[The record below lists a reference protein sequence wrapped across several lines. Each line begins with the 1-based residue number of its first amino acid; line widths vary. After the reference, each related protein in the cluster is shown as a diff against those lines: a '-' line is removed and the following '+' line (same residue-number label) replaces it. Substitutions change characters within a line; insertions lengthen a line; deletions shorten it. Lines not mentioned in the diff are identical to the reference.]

1 MTEVIDIKPKF
12 DINPQ
17 IPSKADLAYVNSV
30 KYKMKKAKVFYV
42 FAFLFVSVG
51 NGQAQ
56 QTNYEWKQAS
66 EGGYAYKYVSNDPT
80 HSRFYKLQN
89 GLTVILSPSKKQ
101 PRIQTYIAT
110 KAGSKTDP
118 KDHTGLAHYLEHLL
132 FKGTEQYGSLDWAKE
147 KPLLDKIDGLY
158 ESYNSTKDEVK
169 RKAIYKEI
177 DAVSGEA
184 AKYAIANEYDKLMS
198 NMGAEGTN
206 AFTSF
211 EQTVYIEDIPN
222 NVVDKF
228 LAVQA
233 ERFKRP
239 VFRLFHTELEA
250 VYEEKNIGLD
260 TDNRK
265 AIEAMFEG
273 LFPTNNYGQ
282 QTVIGT
288 VEHLKNPSLKAI
300 RSYFETYYVPN
311 NMGVIM
317 SGDFDPNVMIKKVD
331 AAFSYMKAKEVPPYT
346 FEPEKPISSPILKEV
361 KGPNS
366 EFLFLG
372 FRFPGA
378 ASKDAQM
385 LNLLGSILTN
395 GSAGLIDLDLVKSQK
410 LLGAGAFPYILK
422 DYSMLILQGNPSQGQ
437 SLDQVKELLLA
448 ELAKL
453 RKGEFSEDLITSIV
467 NNERKAQIARNE
479 SYQDRAEELMG
490 SFTSELDW
498 ANELRNTDWLATV
511 TKKDIVDFANKYL
524 NDQNYVAIYKRQ
536 GVDENVVKVIKPEI
550 TPVTVNREAQSAF
563 LTKVNAMPEEEIK
576 PVWLDYNKDIQKSSS
591 NGVEVLAVANNDNE
605 LFSLVYRFPLG
616 KWNNRLLGLAAG
628 YLEFLGT
635 KEKSSE
641 QFSKDFYKLAT
652 DFSVSAGNEETT
664 VSIAGLDRNFGPSV
678 QLIQDLLK
686 NCVAD
691 QAAFDAYIARL
702 KKSRINAKENKG
714 AIMDGLKAYAKYGS
728 KNPFNYTFTD
738 TELDQLKAADL
749 VQVLHDL
756 AKTKHTVL
764 YFGPKKIAQMTA
776 ALPALKGDAG
786 TFLAIP
792 TGTSFKELP
801 TTENQVLVSNYKMKQ
816 AEIFWFRNS
825 DSYNVALTP
834 TVSLF
839 NAYFG
844 GGMGSIV
851 FQTIRESK
859 ALAYSTYA
867 FYAPPY
873 KKENHYTVGAYIG
886 TQSDK
891 FMDAISGMNELID
904 VLPESS
910 KSFETAKLSLMK
922 SIASERVTNT
932 GILNS
937 YLAAE
942 RLGNQTD
949 IRKTV
954 YEKIPALTFSDVK
967 AFHAKEFSKKPY
979 IYCIVADESGLKTE
993 DLNGLGKVRKLS
1005 LEEIFG
1011 Y

>member
-1 MTEVIDIKPKF
+1 
-12 DINPQ
+12 
-17 IPSKADLAYVNSV
+17 
-30 KYKMKKAKVFYV
+30 MKKAKVFYV

-51 NGQAQ
+51 SSNAQ
-56 QTNYEWKQAS
+56 QTNYEWKQAT
-66 EGGYAYKYVSNDPT
+66 EGGYSYKYVSNDPT
-80 HSRFYKLQN
+80 HSRFYTLKN
-89 GLTVILSPSKKQ
+89 GLTVVLSPSKKE

-132 FKGTEQYGSLDWAKE
+132 FKGTEQFGSLDWAKE

-158 ESYNSTKDEVK
+158 EDYNSTKDEAK

-222 NVVDKF
+222 NVVDKY

-233 ERFKRP
+233 ERFKSP

-282 QTVIGT
+282 QTVLGT

-300 RSYFETYYVPN
+300 RAYFETYYVPN

-317 SGDFDPNVMIKKVD
+317 SGDFDPNTMIKKVD
-331 AAFSYMKAKEVPPYT
+331 AAFAYMQTKTVPAYT
-346 FEPEKPISSPILKEV
+346 FAPEKPITKPIIREV
-361 KGPNS
+361 KGPNA

-378 ASKDAQM
+378 ATKDAQM

-437 SLDQVKELLLA
+437 SLDQVRELLLA
-448 ELAKL
+448 ELDKL
-453 RKGEFSEDLITSIV
+453 RKGDFSEDLITSIV
-467 NNERKAQIARNE
+467 NNERKAQIARND
-479 SYQDRAEELMG
+479 SYQSRAEELM
-490 SFTSELDW
+490 SAFTSELDW

-524 NDQNYVAIYKRQ
+524 NDQNYVAIYKKQ
-536 GVDENVVKVIKPEI
+536 GVDENVVKVVKPEI

-576 PVWLDYNKDIQKSSS
+576 PVWLDYSKDIQKSTSH
-591 NGVEVLAVANNDNE
+591 GVEVLAVENKDNE

-616 KWNNRLLGLAAG
+616 GWNNRLLGLAAG

-664 VSIAGLDRNFGPSV
+664 VSIAGLNRNFGASV
-678 QLIQDLLK
+678 ALIQDLLR
-686 NCVAD
+686 NCVVD
-691 QAAFDAYIARL
+691 QSAFEAYIGRI
-702 KKSRINAKENKG
+702 KKSRVNSKENKE
-714 AIMDGLKAYAKYGS
+714 AIMNGLKAYAKYGA

-738 TELDQLKAADL
+738 AELDQLKADDL
-749 VQVLHDL
+749 VKALHDL
-756 AKTKHTVL
+756 SKTKHTVL
-764 YFGPKKIAQMTA
+764 YFGPQKVAQLA
-776 ALPALKGDAG
+776 ASLPALKLG
-786 TFLAIP
+786 TGAFVAIP
-792 TGTSFKELP
+792 QGTSFKELP
-801 TTENQVLVSNYKMKQ
+801 TTENQVLVSNYNMKQ
-816 AEIFWFRNS
+816 ADIFWFRNS
-825 DSYNVALTP
+825 DAYNAALTP

-839 NAYFG
+839 NSYFG

-867 FYAPPY
+867 FYGTPY
-873 KKENHYTVGAYIG
+873 KKENHYTVGAYVG

-891 FMDAISGMNELID
+891 FMDAITGMNELID

-910 KSFETAKLSLMK
+910 KSFETAKVSLLK

-932 GILNS
+932 AILNS
-937 YLAAE
+937 YMAAE

-949 IRKTV
+949 IRKSV
-954 YEKIPALTFSDVK
+954 YEKIPALTFADVK

-979 IYCIVADESGLKTE
+979 VYCIVADESKLKAD
-993 DLNGLGKVRKLS
+993 DLNGLGKVKKLT

>member
-1 MTEVIDIKPKF
+1 
-12 DINPQ
+12 
-17 IPSKADLAYVNSV
+17 
-30 KYKMKKAKVFYV
+30 MKKAKVFYV

-51 NGQAQ
+51 NGKAQ
-56 QTNYEWKQAS
+56 QNYDWKQSTEA
-66 EGGYAYKYVSNDPT
+66 GYSYKYVSNDPT
-80 HSRFYKLQN
+80 HSRFYTLKN

-118 KDHTGLAHYLEHLL
+118 KEHTGLAHYLEHLL
-132 FKGTEQYGSLDWAKE
+132 FKGTDKFGSLDWAKE
-147 KPLLDKIDGLY
+147 KPFLDKIDGLY
-158 ESYNSTKDEVK
+158 EQYNSTKDESK
-169 RKAIYKEI
+169 RQLIYKEI

-184 AKYAIANEYDKLMS
+184 AKFAIANEYDKLMS

-228 LAVQA
+228 LTVQA
-233 ERFKRP
+233 ERFRNP
-239 VFRLFHTELEA
+239 IFRLFHTELEA

-265 AIEAMFEG
+265 AIEAMFDG
-273 LFPTNNYGQ
+273 MFPTNNYGQ
-282 QTVIGT
+282 QTVLGT

-300 RSYFETYYVPN
+300 REYFNTYYVPN

-317 SGDFDPNVMIKKVD
+317 SGDFDPNVIIKKID
-331 AAFSYMKAKEVPPYT
+331 AAFSYMKSKTVPAYS
-346 FEPEKPISSPILKEV
+346 FDQEKPITSPVVREV
-361 KGPNS
+361 KGPNA

-410 LLGAGAFPYILK
+410 LLGAAAFPYILK

-437 SLDQVKELLLA
+437 SLDQVKDLLLA

-453 RKGEFSEDLITSIV
+453 RRGEFSDDLITSIV
-467 NNERKAQIARNE
+467 NNERKSQIARNDN
-479 SYQDRAEELMG
+479 YQDRAEDLMNA
-490 SFTSELDW
+490 FTSELDW
-498 ANELRNTDWLATV
+498 ANELRTTDWLATV
-511 TKKDIVDFANKYL
+511 TKKDIIEFANKYL
-524 NDQNYVAIYKRQ
+524 NDQNYVVMYKRQ
-536 GVDENVVKVIKPEI
+536 GVDENIVKVVKPQI
-550 TPVTVNREAQSAF
+550 TPVTVNREAQSPF
-563 LTKVNAMPEEEIK
+563 LAKVNAMPEEDIK
-576 PVWLDYNKDIQKSSS
+576 PVWLDYNKDIQKATLK
-591 NGVEVLAVANNDNE
+591 GVQVLAVENKDNE
-605 LFSLVYRFPLG
+605 LFSLSYRFPTG
-616 KWNNRLLGLAAG
+616 KWDNKVLGLAAG

-635 KEKSSE
+635 KAKSSE
-641 QFSKDFYKLAT
+641 QFSKDFYQLAS
-652 DFSVSAGNEETT
+652 DFSISAGNEETT
-664 VSIAGLDRNFGPSV
+664 VSISGLNRNFNATV
-678 QLIQDLLK
+678 KLIQDLLT
-686 NCVAD
+686 NCEAD
-691 QAAFDAYIARL
+691 QSAFEAYISRL
-702 KKSRINAKENKG
+702 KKGRANAKENKSS
-714 AIMDGLKAYAKYGS
+714 IMEGLRAYAKYGAN
-728 KNPFNYTFTD
+728 NPFNYTFTD
-738 TELDQLKAADL
+738 AELDQLTSTDL
-749 VQVLHDL
+749 VKALHDL
-756 AKTKHTVL
+756 AKTNHSIL
-764 YFGPKKIAQMTA
+764 YFGPQKVTQLTSV
-776 ALPALKGDAG
+776 LPALNSSSS
-786 TFLAIP
+786 TFLAIKR
-792 TGTSFKELP
+792 GASFKELP

-825 DSYNVALTP
+825 ELYNASLTP

-839 NAYFG
+839 NSYFG

-867 FYAPPY
+867 FFGQPY
-873 KKENHYTVGAYIG
+873 KKENHYTIGAYVG

-891 FMDAISGMNELID
+891 FMDAINGMNELIA

-910 KSFETAKLSLMK
+910 KSFETAKLSLRK

-942 RLGNQTD
+942 RLGLQTD
-949 IRKTV
+949 IRKSV
-954 YEKIPALTFSDVK
+954 YEKIPALTFTDIK
-967 AFHAKEFSKKPY
+967 NFHNKEFSKQPY
-979 IYCIVADESGLKTE
+979 IYCVVAEESSLNKE
-993 DLNGLGKVRKLS
+993 DLEALGKVKRLS

>member
-1 MTEVIDIKPKF
+1 
-12 DINPQ
+12 
-17 IPSKADLAYVNSV
+17 
-30 KYKMKKAKVFYV
+30 MKKAKFFSV
-42 FAFLFVSVG
+42 FAFLFISVG
-51 NGQAQ
+51 TIDAQ

-66 EGGYAYKYVSNDPT
+66 EGGYSYKYVSNDPT
-80 HSRFYKLQN
+80 HSRFYTLKN
-89 GLTVILSPSKKQ
+89 GLTVILSPSKKE

-132 FKGTEQYGSLDWAKE
+132 FKGTDQYGSLDWAKE

-158 ESYNSTKDEVK
+158 EDYNSTTDEEK

-198 NMGAEGTN
+198 NMGADGTN

-233 ERFKRP
+233 ERFRSP

-300 RSYFETYYVPN
+300 RQYFETYYVPN

-317 SGDFDPNVMIKKVD
+317 SGDFDPNIMIKKVD
-331 AAFSYMKAKEVPPYT
+331 AAFSYMKAKDVPPYT
-346 FEPEKPISSPILKEV
+346 FDPEKPISTPIIKEV

-437 SLDQVKELLLA
+437 SLDQVRDLLLA
-448 ELAKL
+448 ELDKL
-453 RKGEFSEDLITSIV
+453 RKGDFSEDLITSIV
-467 NNERKAQIARNE
+467 NNERKAQIARND
-479 SYQDRAEELMG
+479 SYKDRAEELMG
-490 SFTSELDW
+490 AFTSELDW
-498 ANELRNTDWLATV
+498 ANELSNTDWLATV

-524 NDQNYVAIYKRQ
+524 NSQNYVAVYKRQ
-536 GVDENVVKVIKPEI
+536 GVDENVVKVVKPEI

-576 PVWLDYNKDIQKSSS
+576 PVWLDYAKDVQKTSA
-591 NGVEVLAVANNDNE
+591 NGVEVLAVENKDNE
-605 LFSLVYRFPLG
+605 LFSLVYRFPMG

-664 VSIAGLDRNFGPSV
+664 VSIAGLDRNFDPSV
-678 QLIQDLLK
+678 QLIQDLLR

-691 QAAFDAYIARL
+691 QSAFEAYIARL
-702 KKSRINAKENKG
+702 KKSRTNAKENKG
-714 AIMDGLKAYAKYGS
+714 AIMDGLKAYAKYGA

-738 TELDQLKAADL
+738 AELDQLKADDL
-749 VQVLHDL
+749 VQVLHNL
-756 AKTKHTVL
+756 AKTKHSVL
-764 YFGPKKIAQMTA
+764 YFGPKKVSQLTA
-776 ALPALKGDAG
+776 VPALKAG
-786 TFLAIP
+786 NGPFIDIP

-801 TTENQVLVSNYKMKQ
+801 TVENQVLMSDYKMKQ

-825 DSYNVALTP
+825 GLYNVASTP
-834 TVSLF
+834 TVALF
-839 NAYFG
+839 NSYFG

-867 FYAPPY
+867 FYGSPY
-873 KKENHYTVGAYIG
+873 KKENHYTVGAYVG

-891 FMDAISGMNELID
+891 FMDAITGMNELID
-904 VLPESS
+904 VLPQSS
-910 KSFETAKLSLMK
+910 KSFETAKVSLMK

-937 YLAAE
+937 YLAAK
-942 RLGNQTD
+942 RLGNDKD
-949 IRKTV
+949 IRKAV
-954 YEKIPALTFSDVK
+954 YEKIPTLTFADVND
-967 AFHAKEFSKKPY
+967 FHKKEFSKKPY
-979 IYCIVADESGLKTE
+979 IYCIVADESSLKEE
-993 DLNGLGKVRKLS
+993 DLNGLGKVKKLT

>member
-1 MTEVIDIKPKF
+1 MIEVIDIKPKF

-17 IPSKADLAYVNSV
+17 IPSKVDLAYVNSA

-42 FAFLFVSVG
+42 IAFLFVSVG

-66 EGGYAYKYVSNDPT
+66 EGGYSYKYVSNDPT
-80 HSRFYKLQN
+80 HARFYTLKN
-89 GLTVILSPSKKQ
+89 GLTVILSPSQKE

-118 KDHTGLAHYLEHLL
+118 KNHTGLAHYLEHLL
-132 FKGTEQYGSLDWAKE
+132 FKGTDQYGSLDWVKE
-147 KPLLDKIDGLY
+147 KPLLDKIDALY
-158 ESYNSTKDEVK
+158 ETYNSTEDESK
-169 RKAIYKEI
+169 RKAIYKQI

-233 ERFKRP
+233 ERFRSP

-265 AIEAMFEG
+265 AIEAMFDG

-300 RSYFETYYVPN
+300 RQYFETYYVPN

-331 AAFSYMKAKEVPPYT
+331 AAFSYMKAKDVPPYT
-346 FEPEKPISSPILKEV
+346 FDPEKSITSPIIKEV

-366 EFLFLG
+366 AFLFLG

-378 ASKDAQM
+378 ATKDAQM
-385 LNLLGSILTN
+385 LNLLGRILTN
-395 GSAGLIDLDLVKSQK
+395 GSAGLIDLNLVKSQK

-437 SLDQVKELLLA
+437 SLDQVRELLLG
-448 ELAKL
+448 ELDKL

-467 NNERKAQIARNE
+467 NNERKAQIAKNDN
-479 SYQDRAEELMG
+479 YQERAEELMG
-490 SFTSELDW
+490 AFTSELDW

-524 NDQNYVAIYKRQ
+524 NDQNYVAVYKRQ
-536 GVDENVVKVIKPEI
+536 GVDENVVKVVKPEI

-576 PVWLDYNKDIQKSSS
+576 PVWLDYGKDIQKASAK
-591 NGVEVLAVANNDNE
+591 GIEILAVENKDNE

-616 KWNNRLLGLAAG
+616 RWNNRLLELAAG

-641 QFSKDFYKLAT
+641 QFSKDFYKVAT

-664 VSIAGLDRNFGPSV
+664 VSIAGLDRNFDFSV
-678 QLIQDLLK
+678 QLIQDLLR

-691 QAAFDAYIARL
+691 QSAFDAYIARL
-702 KKSRINAKENKG
+702 KKSRINAKENKS
-714 AIMDGLKAYAKYGS
+714 AIMDGLKAYAKYGA

-738 TELDQLKAADL
+738 EELDRLKAEEL
-749 VQVLHDL
+749 IQVLHDL
-756 AKTKHTVL
+756 ANTKHSIL
-764 YFGPKKIAQMTA
+764 YFGPKKLNQLTS
-776 ALPALKGDAG
+776 LPALKIGNGAFVDIPAG
-786 TFLAIP
+786 A
-792 TGTSFKELP
+792 SFKELP
-801 TTENQVLVSNYKMKQ
+801 TTENQVLISDYKMKQ

-825 DSYNVALTP
+825 GLYNPTLTP

-839 NAYFG
+839 NSYFG

-867 FYAPPY
+867 FYGQPY
-873 KKENHYTVGAYIG
+873 KKENHYSIGAYVG

-891 FMDAISGMNELID
+891 FMDAINGMNELINI
-904 VLPESS
+904 LPESS
-910 KSFETAKLSLMK
+910 KSFETAKISLMK
-922 SIASERVTNT
+922 SIASERITNT

-942 RLGNQTD
+942 RLGNTMD

-954 YEKIPALTFSDVK
+954 YEKIPALTFADIRD
-967 AFHAKEFSKKPY
+967 FHQKEFSKKPY
-979 IYCIVADESGLKTE
+979 TYCVVADEASLKTE
-993 DLNGLGKVRKLS
+993 DLNGLGKVRKLT

>member
-1 MTEVIDIKPKF
+1 
-12 DINPQ
+12 
-17 IPSKADLAYVNSV
+17 
-30 KYKMKKAKVFYV
+30 MKKAKVFSM
-42 FAFLFVSVG
+42 FAFLFISVG
-51 NGQAQ
+51 TSQAQ
-56 QTNYEWKQAS
+56 KVNYEWKQGE
-66 EGGYAYKYVSNDPT
+66 EGGYSYKYVSNDPT
-80 HSRFYKLQN
+80 HSRFYTLKN
-89 GLTVILSPSKKQ
+89 GLTVILSPSKKE

-132 FKGTEQYGSLDWAKE
+132 FKGTDRFGSLDWAKE

-158 ESYNSTKDEVK
+158 EDYNSTKDEAK

-177 DAVSGEA
+177 DEVSGEA

-222 NVVDKF
+222 NVVDKY

-233 ERFKRP
+233 ERFRSP

-282 QTVIGT
+282 QTVLGT

-300 RSYFETYYVPN
+300 RAYFDAYYVPN

-317 SGDFDPNVMIKKVD
+317 SGDFDPTAMIKKVD
-331 AAFSYMKAKEVPPYT
+331 AAFAYMQRKDVPPYN
-346 FEPEKPISSPILKEV
+346 FAPEKPITSPIIKEV

-378 ASKDAQM
+378 ATKDAQM

-453 RKGEFSEDLITSIV
+453 RKGDFSEGLITSIV
-467 NNERKAQIARNE
+467 NNERKSQIARND
-479 SYQDRAEELMG
+479 SYQSRAEELMG
-490 SFTSELDW
+490 AFTSELDW

-536 GVDENVVKVIKPEI
+536 GVDENVVKVVKPEI
-550 TPVTVNREAQSAF
+550 TPVTVNREAQSEF

-576 PVWLDYNKDIQKSSS
+576 PVWLDYSKDIQKSSS
-591 NGVEVLAVANNDNE
+591 HGVDVLAVENKDNE

-616 KWNNRLLGLAAG
+616 SWNNRLLGLAAG

-641 QFSKDFYKLAT
+641 QFSKDFYKLAS

-664 VSIAGLDRNFGPSV
+664 VSIAGLNRNFEASV
-678 QLIQDLLK
+678 ALIQDLLR
-686 NCVAD
+686 NCVVD
-691 QAAFDAYIARL
+691 QSAFDAYIGRL
-702 KKSRINAKENKG
+702 KKSRVNAKENKD
-714 AIMDGLKAYAKYGS
+714 AIMNGLKAYAKYGA

-738 TELDQLKAADL
+738 AELDQLKAGDL
-749 VQVLHDL
+749 VQALHDL
-756 AKTKHTVL
+756 SKTKHTVL
-764 YFGPKKIAQMTA
+764 YFGPKKVAQLTA
-776 ALPALKGDAG
+776 SLPALKVGAG
-786 TFLAIP
+786 AFVTIP
-792 TGTSFKELP
+792 QGTSFKELA
-801 TTENQVLVSNYKMKQ
+801 TTENQVLFSNYNMKQ
-816 AEIFWFRNS
+816 ADIFWFRNS
-825 DSYNVALTP
+825 DTYNAALTP

-839 NAYFG
+839 NSYFG

-867 FYAPPY
+867 FYGAPY
-873 KKENHYTVGAYIG
+873 KKENHYTVGAYVG

-891 FMDAISGMNELID
+891 FMDAIKGMNELID

-910 KSFETAKLSLMK
+910 KSFETAKISLMK
-922 SIASERVTNT
+922 SIASERITNT
-932 GILNS
+932 AILNS

-949 IRKTV
+949 IRKSV
-954 YEKIPALTFSDVK
+954 YEKIPALTFADVN
-967 AFHAKEFSKKPY
+967 AFHKKEFSKKPY
-979 IYCIVADESGLKTE
+979 IYCIVADESGLKAD
-993 DLNGLGKVRKLS
+993 DLKSLGQFKKLT
-1005 LEEIFG
+1005 LAEIFG

>member
-1 MTEVIDIKPKF
+1 
-12 DINPQ
+12 
-17 IPSKADLAYVNSV
+17 
-30 KYKMKKAKVFYV
+30 MKKAKVFYV

-51 NGQAQ
+51 SSNAQ
-56 QTNYEWKQAS
+56 QTNYEWKQAT
-66 EGGYAYKYVSNDPT
+66 EGGYSYKYVSNDPT
-80 HSRFYKLQN
+80 HSRFYTLQN
-89 GLTVILSPSKKQ
+89 GLTVVLSPSKKE

-132 FKGTEQYGSLDWAKE
+132 FKGTEQFGSLDWAKE

-158 ESYNSTKDEVK
+158 EDYNSTKDEAK

-222 NVVDKF
+222 NVVDKY

-233 ERFKRP
+233 ERFKSP

-282 QTVIGT
+282 QTVLGT

-300 RSYFETYYVPN
+300 RAYFETYYVPN

-317 SGDFDPNVMIKKVD
+317 SGDFDPSVMIKKVD
-331 AAFSYMKAKEVPPYT
+331 AAFSYMKTKTVPAYT
-346 FEPEKPISSPILKEV
+346 FTPEKPITKPVITEV
-361 KGPNS
+361 KGPNA

-378 ASKDAQM
+378 ATKDAQM

-437 SLDQVKELLLA
+437 SLDQVRELLLA
-448 ELAKL
+448 ELDKL
-453 RKGEFSEDLITSIV
+453 RKGDFSEDLITSIV
-467 NNERKAQIARNE
+467 NNERKAQIARND
-479 SYQDRAEELMG
+479 SYQSRAEELM
-490 SFTSELDW
+490 SAFTSELDW

-524 NDQNYVAIYKRQ
+524 NNQNYVAIYKRQ
-536 GVDENVVKVIKPEI
+536 GVDENVVKVVKPEI
-550 TPVTVNREAQSAF
+550 TPVTVNREAQSDF

-576 PVWLDYNKDIQKSSS
+576 PVWLDYSKDIQKSTSH
-591 NGVEVLAVANNDNE
+591 GVEVLAVENKDNE

-616 KWNNRLLGLAAG
+616 GWNNRLLGLAAG

-664 VSIAGLDRNFGPSV
+664 VSIAGLNRNFGASV
-678 QLIQDLLK
+678 ELIQDLLR
-686 NCVAD
+686 NCVVD
-691 QAAFDAYIARL
+691 QSAFEAYIGRI
-702 KKSRINAKENKG
+702 KKSRVNSKENKD
-714 AIMDGLKAYAKYGS
+714 AIMNGLKAYAKYGA

-738 TELDQLKAADL
+738 AELDQLKADDL
-749 VQVLHDL
+749 VKALHDL
-756 AKTKHTVL
+756 SKTKHTVL
-764 YFGPKKIAQMTA
+764 YFGPKKVAQLTA
-776 ALPALKGDAG
+776 SLPALKLG
-786 TFLAIP
+786 TGAFVAIP
-792 TGTSFKELP
+792 QGTSFKELP
-801 TTENQVLVSNYKMKQ
+801 TTENQVLVSNYNMKQ
-816 AEIFWFRNS
+816 ADIFWFRNS
-825 DSYNVALTP
+825 EVYNAALTP

-839 NAYFG
+839 NSYFG

-867 FYAPPY
+867 FYGPPY
-873 KKENHYTVGAYIG
+873 KKENHYTVGAYVG

-891 FMDAISGMNELID
+891 FMDAINGMNELID

-910 KSFETAKLSLMK
+910 KSFETAKVSLLK

-932 GILNS
+932 AILNS

-949 IRKTV
+949 IRKSV
-954 YEKIPALTFSDVK
+954 YEKIPALTFADVK
-967 AFHAKEFSKKPY
+967 AFHVKEFSKKPY
-979 IYCIVADESGLKTE
+979 IYCIVADESKLKAD
-993 DLNGLGKVRKLS
+993 DLNGLGKVKKLT

>member
-1 MTEVIDIKPKF
+1 
-12 DINPQ
+12 
-17 IPSKADLAYVNSV
+17 
-30 KYKMKKAKVFYV
+30 MKKAKVFYV

-51 NGQAQ
+51 SSNAQ
-56 QTNYEWKQAS
+56 QTNYEWKRAT
-66 EGGYAYKYVSNDPT
+66 EGGYSYKYVSNDPT
-80 HSRFYKLQN
+80 HSRFYTLQN
-89 GLTVILSPSKKQ
+89 GLTVVLSPSKKE

-132 FKGTEQYGSLDWAKE
+132 FKGTEQFGSLDWAKE

-158 ESYNSTKDEVK
+158 EDYNSTKDEAK

-222 NVVDKF
+222 NVVDKY

-233 ERFKRP
+233 ERFKSP

-282 QTVIGT
+282 QTVLGT

-300 RSYFETYYVPN
+300 RAYFETYYVPN

-317 SGDFDPNVMIKKVD
+317 SGDFDPSVMIKKVD
-331 AAFSYMKAKEVPPYT
+331 AAFSYMKTKTVPAYT
-346 FEPEKPISSPILKEV
+346 FTPEKPITKPVITEV
-361 KGPNS
+361 KGPNA

-378 ASKDAQM
+378 ATKDAQM

-437 SLDQVKELLLA
+437 SLDQVRELLLA
-448 ELAKL
+448 ELDKL
-453 RKGEFSEDLITSIV
+453 RKGDFSEDLITSIV
-467 NNERKAQIARNE
+467 NNERKAQIARND
-479 SYQDRAEELMG
+479 SYQSRAEELM
-490 SFTSELDW
+490 SAFTSELDW

-524 NDQNYVAIYKRQ
+524 NNQNYVAIYKRQ
-536 GVDENVVKVIKPEI
+536 GVDENVVKVVKPEI
-550 TPVTVNREAQSAF
+550 TPVTVNREAQSDF

-576 PVWLDYNKDIQKSSS
+576 PVWLDYSKDIQKSTSH
-591 NGVEVLAVANNDNE
+591 GVEVLAVENKDNE

-616 KWNNRLLGLAAG
+616 GWNNRLLGLAAG

-664 VSIAGLDRNFGPSV
+664 VSIAGLNRNFGASV
-678 QLIQDLLK
+678 ELIQDLLR
-686 NCVAD
+686 NCVVD
-691 QAAFDAYIARL
+691 QSAFEAYVGRI
-702 KKSRINAKENKG
+702 KKSRVNSKENKD
-714 AIMDGLKAYAKYGS
+714 AIMNGLKAYAKYGA

-738 TELDQLKAADL
+738 AELDQLKADDL
-749 VQVLHDL
+749 VKALHDL
-756 AKTKHTVL
+756 SKTKHTVL
-764 YFGPKKIAQMTA
+764 YFGPKKVAQLTA
-776 ALPALKGDAG
+776 SLPALKLG
-786 TFLAIP
+786 TGAFVAIP
-792 TGTSFKELP
+792 QGTSFKELP
-801 TTENQVLVSNYKMKQ
+801 TTENQVLVSNYNMKQ
-816 AEIFWFRNS
+816 ADIFWFRNS
-825 DSYNVALTP
+825 EVYNAALTP

-839 NAYFG
+839 NSYFG

-867 FYAPPY
+867 FYGPPY
-873 KKENHYTVGAYIG
+873 KKENHYTVGAYVG

-891 FMDAISGMNELID
+891 FMDAINGMNELID

-910 KSFETAKLSLMK
+910 KSFETAKVSLLK

-932 GILNS
+932 AILNS

-949 IRKTV
+949 IRKSV
-954 YEKIPALTFSDVK
+954 YEKIPALTFADVK
-967 AFHAKEFSKKPY
+967 AFHVKEFSKKPY
-979 IYCIVADESGLKTE
+979 IYCIVADESKLKAD
-993 DLNGLGKVRKLS
+993 DLNGLGKVKKLT